1 MQETKE
7 KEVIEMLRKMK
18 ESDIVIIENLI
29 KKMIKKPDVL

>member
-18 ESDIVIIENLI
+18 KSDIVIIENLI
-29 KKMIKKPDVL
+29 KKMIKKPNVL